1 MKLLKVALSIFCIA
15 SVVKLHASDTLD
27 IEQAYIGLII
37 KITSMSDDIESL
49 QEKYKLLS
57 GEQTTEGLDLELAFF
72 NLKKKVD
79 NLNNEILSL
88 KEQYELLTE
97 KERVNAQKISEL
109 FEMLEL
115 KVTNSAVKEAIGD
128 SKKSDD
134 EATKI
139 YDDARKFLVA
149 GENEKAIELF
159 QKYLEKY
166 QDYKNFADATYWLGR
181 AWGTVCEARWTN
193 WEARRDRIASIA
205 ERMDTM
211 PGESGK
217 NLAALARRPDVSVEV
232 IAEKLG
238 GEDEHRDVARVM
250 TDTRY
255 EGYVK
260 RQQAEIRRQR
270 DADAMRIPESLD
282 VDAVT
287 GLRTEAAEALARF
300 RPATLGQASRLAGVT
315 PADATVLAVA
325 IRKSHAPS

>member
-128 SKKSDD
+128 SNKSDD

-181 AWGTVCEARWTN
+181 AYSANKSYLEAKDVFLRFQNENPRHTKFAN
-193 WEARRDRIASIA
+193 SMYD
-205 ERMDTM
+205 
-211 PGESGK
+211 
-217 NLAALARRPDVSVEV
+217 LANALIELNELETAKT
-232 IAEKLG
+232 ILTLMLEKFP
-238 GEDEHRDVARVM
+238 EHSLN
-250 TDTRY
+250 
-255 EGYVK
+255 
-260 RQQAEIRRQR
+260 IRAKQKLK
-270 DADAMRIPESLD
+270 EL
-282 VDAVT
+282 
-287 GLRTEAAEALARF
+287 
-300 RPATLGQASRLAGVT
+300 
-315 PADATVLAVA
+315 
-325 IRKSHAPS
+325 